1 MDVDISC
8 VDETAAILYYDH
20 LITFFEELQYIWR
33 RPLSMA
39 SAWFLVNRYTPF
51 LGNVVVLVIQFDSF
65 GNEVRTSLR
74 RELDRDCQSSALVQ
88 TLLSP
93 RGQFGLLDDGQ
104 SC

>member
-1 MDVDISC
+1 MSLSFTFALLLAVG
-8 VDETAAILYYDH
+8 VAALG
-20 LITFFEELQYIWR
+20 LL
-33 RPLSMA
+33 
-39 SAWFLVNRYTPF
+39 LVIA
-51 LGNVVVLVIQFDSF
+51 LVVLVVRFDSF